1 VEKRDRFLYNR
12 FDNIKRGRVV
22 LRKRTFIAICC
33 SLIFCLGLTGCG
45 GTNIGNTTESPTG
58 NGTPVPT
65 PSPSTPPTGPRTAYP
80 NDQQRFV
87 NFSMMGFSG
96 ANYPTYALH
105 VDKYMPLINTNAT
118 DIWACWYN
126 IEMKK
131 GEYDFR
137 YYDKL
142 IDKIAAQGVKVL
154 LRINAMDMPSWLYLE
169 RDENGKCIYT
179 QRDYEGKDIIN
190 PSYTGG
196 SRAGFISFANEEARK
211 YALDFTRAVVEH
223 FTERY
228 KDYPG
233 GNPIYMYASN
243 FSHCGEMEYYFNYT
257 SSDYSPAAI
266 TAFRNWLK
274 NRYADIS
281 LLNERW
287 NASYTSFDQAEAP
300 MITDSTATVQEMD
313 WLEYRAYEQ
322 GRIIKDQA
330 EIVKSVDPNAFYVMV
345 FGSVFDHMIKK
356 RGSLFADYWVDYVD
370 WIGVADAWNYPHR
383 YSMSVVRGI
392 SKGKGFYNE
401 AFIESRVNSELRK
414 EFEHFTHESF
424 DEGANQMNYAG
435 FMYTDVGEKQ
445 YDYYE
450 IPCEYIAD
458 NQKVV
463 RPKPDRAIYMSTWS
477 ITRAQSPDC
486 FRKLPS
492 PLPFPPLLW
501 TKAFRPFFSPMLR
514 FHP

>member
-1 VEKRDRFLYNR
+1 MKKRA
-12 FDNIKRGRVV
+12 
-22 LRKRTFIAICC
+22 FIVICFIL
-33 SLIFCLGLTGCG
+33 SFCIGLTGCN
-45 GTNIGNTTESPTG
+45 GTDTGNVTASPTATE
-58 NGTPVPT
+58 TPEPT
-65 PSPSTPPTGPRTAYP
+65 PSPSPSPAGFRTIYP
-80 NDQQRFV
+80 NDQQRFI
-87 NFSMMGFSG
+87 NFAMMGFSG
-96 ANYPTYALH
+96 VNYPTYALH
-105 VDKYMPLINTNAT
+105 VDKYMPLLNSNVA

-131 GEYDFR
+131 GEYDFK

-142 IDKIAAQGVKVL
+142 IDKIAAQGVKVY
-154 LRINAMDMPSWLYLE
+154 LRINTMDMPSWLYME
-169 RDENGKCIYT
+169 RDEKGRSIYT
-179 QRDYEGKDIIN
+179 QWDYEGKDIIN
-190 PSYTGG
+190 SSYTGG
-196 SRAGFISFANEEARK
+196 SRAGFISYANEEARK

-228 KDYPG
+228 KNYPG

-243 FSHCGEMEYYFNYT
+243 FSHCGEMEYYFGGS

-266 TAFRNWLK
+266 AAFRNWLK
-274 NRYADIS
+274 NRYADIN

-287 NASYTSFDQAEAP
+287 GTKYTSFDQAEAP
-300 MITDSTATVQEMD
+300 MITDNTATVQEMD

-330 EIVKSVDPNAFYVMV
+330 EIVKSIDPDAYYVMV

-356 RGSLFADYWVDYVD
+356 RGTLFADYWADYVD

-401 AFIESRVNSELRK
+401 AFIESRVNKELRE

-450 IPCEYIAD
+450 IPGEYIKD

-477 ITRAQSPDC
+477 
-486 FRKLPS
+486 L
-492 PLPFPPLLW
+492 
-501 TKAFRPFFSPMLR
+501 
-514 FHP
+514 